1 MRRLR
6 LRLRLRDERGFTLV
20 ELITTMGILAVV
32 LTGVTTL
39 FVAGTRSQ
47 ADLDR
52 RFQALTQLRLGL
64 DKLRKDVHSAC
75 YAVDSGGV
83 QLANNATPT
92 TVTFYMPSACNNTNA
107 ITWCVQG
114 AGKRYALY
122 RKVGT
127 TCTGGTKVADYL
139 TTSVAV
145 FTFHT
150 YNAPVTVG
158 GTTYS
163 SYSAARLSVN
173 LPDNVKGSGPGTYT
187 LNDDLV
193 FRNSPRCTVGT
204 DCP

>member
-1 MRRLR
+1 MRRLAA
-6 LRLRLRDERGFTLV
+6 RLRDERGFTLV

-32 LTGVTTL
+32 LSGITTL

-75 YAVDSGGV
+75 YAVDTSGVKLTDG
-83 QLANNATPT
+83 ATPT
-92 TVTFYMPSACNNTNA
+92 TVTLYMPATCDSTSA

-114 AGKRYALY
+114 AGTRWGLY
-122 RKVGT
+122 RAVGT
-127 TCTGGTKVADYL
+127 TCAGGTKWSDYL
-139 TTSVAV
+139 TTGTGI
-145 FTFHT
+145 FTFHN
-150 YNAPVTVG
+150 YNTPAG
-158 GTTYS
+158 SYS
-163 SYSAARLSVN
+163 SARLSVH
-173 LPDNVKGSGPGTYT
+173 LPDNIKGSGAGTYT
-187 LNDDLV
+187 LDDDLV